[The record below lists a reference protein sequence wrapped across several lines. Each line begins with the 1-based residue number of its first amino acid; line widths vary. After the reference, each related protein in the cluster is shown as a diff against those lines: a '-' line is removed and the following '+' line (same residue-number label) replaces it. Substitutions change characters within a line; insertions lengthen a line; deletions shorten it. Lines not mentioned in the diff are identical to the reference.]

1 MLGAIGQFETKIRAE
16 RQMDV
21 ILKTKARG
29 VQFRRERKLSD
40 EQVGELKRRREHGEL
55 VKDLMADYGISKAT
69 LYRYLSEE

>member
-40 EQVGELKRRREHGEL
+40 EQVGELKRR
-55 VKDLMADYGISKAT
+55 
-69 LYRYLSEE
+69 